1 MIGRIQGQLIE
12 SHDHHILVDVAG
24 VGYEVEISATAYDQ
38 LPAISTSIT
47 LYSHFVVRED
57 AQLLF
62 GFGSRTE
69 RDIFR
74 DLIKINGVGPKL
86 GLALV
91 SSISVEQLAHSV
103 KNKDISLLTRVPGV
117 GKKTAERL
125 LVELEDRLLDI
136 VMAPNVMV
144 GSDPQASIEAQDAL
158 IALGYRPAEAQR
170 AIASVA
176 LENVTTEEM
185 LRAALKHLA
194 RQVEVTS

>member
-12 SHDHHILVDVAG
+12 SHDYHILVDVAG
-24 VGYEVEISATAYDQ
+24 VAYEVEISATAHDR
-38 LPAISTSIT
+38 LPEINASIA
-47 LYSHFVVRED
+47 LYTHFVVRED

-62 GFGSRTE
+62 GFASRTE

-91 SSISVEQLAHSV
+91 SSISIEQLAQSV
-103 KNKDISLLTRVPGV
+103 RDKDTSLLTRVPGV

-125 LVELEDRLLDI
+125 LVELKDRLLDVII
-136 VMAPNVMV
+136 VPNVSV
-144 GSDPQASIEAQDAL
+144 GSDPQASAEARDAL

-176 LENVTTEEM
+176 LENATTEEL
-185 LRAALKHLA
+185 LRAALRHLA